1 MGRSVDGRRFHRPKD
16 TRMTSPPIR
25 LVLIDDHAVVTEG
38 VSMLLA
44 RFSDLEIVGTAS
56 GGADAV
62 GLVDATQPD
71 VVLMDLSMPDVDGVE
86 ATRRVI
92 AAHPNSRVLALT
104 AFIDHR
110 LVNAAMAAGAA
121 GYLLKS
127 VSGDELAAAIRTVA
141 SGASILSPDA
151 LSFVVS
157 PPNKVGDDLTPR
169 ERDVLDQVALG
180 LSNKQIARAL
190 GLSPGTVRIHVSNI
204 LAKLHVENRT
214 AAATVARNAGL
225 VTSDHDPLG
234 GPQNT

>member
-1 MGRSVDGRRFHRPKD
+1 MRPT
-16 TRMTSPPIR
+16 TRIR
-25 LVLIDDHAVVTEG
+25 LVLVDDHAVVTEG
-38 VSMLLA
+38 LSMLLA

-56 GGADAV
+56 RGADAV

-86 ATRRVI
+86 ATRRVM
-92 AAHPNSRVLALT
+92 AAHPSARILALT
-104 AFIDHR
+104 AFVDHR
-110 LVNAAMAAGAA
+110 LVTAAMAAGAA

-151 LSFVVS
+151 ITFVVG
-157 PPNKVGDDLTPR
+157 PQNEVGDDLTPR

-180 LSNKQIARAL
+180 LSNKQIAREL

-204 LAKLHVENRT
+204 LAKLRVENRT

-225 VTSDHDPLG
+225 VTSDHDPIG
-234 GPQNT
+234 GYQNTSRSNTTPNV

>member
-1 MGRSVDGRRFHRPKD
+1 
-16 TRMTSPPIR
+16 MTPPTPIR
-25 LVLIDDHAVVTEG
+25 LALVDDHAVVTEG

-62 GLVDATQPD
+62 GLVDATHPD

-92 AAHPNSRVLALT
+92 AAHPGVRILALT
-104 AFIDHR
+104 AFVDHR

-127 VSGDELAAAIRTVA
+127 VSGDDLAAAIRTVA

-151 LSFVVS
+151 FSVVMGS
-157 PPNKVGDDLTPR
+157 RNEVGDDLTPR
-169 ERDVLDQVALG
+169 ERDVLDQVARG
-180 LSNKQIARAL
+180 LSNKQIATAL

-204 LAKLHVENRT
+204 LAKLDVDNRT
-214 AAATVARNAGL
+214 AAATVARDAGL
-225 VTSDHDPLG
+225 VSSDHDQYG
-234 GPQNT
+234 RPQST

>member
-1 MGRSVDGRRFHRPKD
+1 
-16 TRMTSPPIR
+16 MTSPTPIR
-25 LVLIDDHAVVTEG
+25 LILVDDHAVVTEG
-38 VSMLLA
+38 ISILLA

-56 GGADAV
+56 RGADAL
-62 GLVDATQPD
+62 GLVDATHPD

-92 AAHPNSRVLALT
+92 AAHPHARILALT

-110 LVNAAMAAGAA
+110 LVNEAMAAGAA

-157 PPNKVGDDLTPR
+157 EGREVGHDLTPR
-169 ERDVLDQVALG
+169 ERDVLDWVARG
-180 LSNKQIARAL
+180 LANKQIAAKL
-190 GLSPGTVRIHVSNI
+190 GLSAGTVRIHVSNI
-204 LAKLHVENRT
+204 LAKLDVENRT
-214 AAATVARNAGL
+214 SAANVARDAGL
-225 VTSDHDPLG
+225 VTVDHQSA
-234 GPQNT
+234 GPHQKR